1 MAESLECGHSRG
13 GEVAGVD
20 VGGACNLGSHGGSLL
35 RRGTTA
41 VEEICNCLNGH
52 KRTAVKCH
60 VTRAHP
66 WPCSSQHV
74 FSCVS
79 DAVGGGP
86 YGGKQNTWC
95 TRESV
100 DKKRER
106 PEKHRRFKNVDIN
119 FTLIKIYKGINSYQ
133 IQV

>member
-1 MAESLECGHSRG
+1 MGTAGAERWQVWTWAGHATWAPR
-13 GEVAGVD
+13 
-20 VGGACNLGSHGGSLL
+20 L
-35 RRGTTA
+35 RWGTTA
-41 VEEICNCLNGH
+41 VEEICNCLNGR

-66 WPCSSQHV
+66 WPRSSQHI

-100 DKKRER
+100 DKKREDL
-106 PEKHRRFKNVDIN
+106 KNTDGLKML
-119 FTLIKIYKGINSYQ
+119 T
-133 IQV
+133 